1 MEKQNQII
9 EEQKGQ
15 PSLFGS
21 LRKMLV
27 DDGNPQMEGSLFSTV
42 NPRHSQVSDQ
52 VEEMQRNM
60 SKYEMKLRR
69 YMQTQISTVRI
80 QEEIAHS
87 YLDAKNKN
95 SDLKNELEIIR
106 REINNLRNGSN
117 KKTNKFGG
125 AQNRNPSLGSQSNA
139 ALNLNQ
145 I

>member
-15 PSLFGS
+15 SSLFGS

-60 SKYEMKLRR
+60 SKYEMKLRI
-69 YMQTQISTVRI
+69 YMKKQISSV
-80 QEEIAHS
+80 
-87 YLDAKNKN
+87 
-95 SDLKNELEIIR
+95 
-106 REINNLRNGSN
+106 
-117 KKTNKFGG
+117 
-125 AQNRNPSLGSQSNA
+125 
-139 ALNLNQ
+139 
-145 I
+145 